1 MKINENQSPWGAQE
15 ALWGAPGSQK
25 EPRSALYQSSSQK
38 LSFWD
43 ISGPR
48 EPRAAPEH
56 DRGGLGM
63 LGRRTC
69 RAKWAPAVRTGAAG
83 ERPSQQIR
91 RRFNKF
97 GADSIHIESDS
108 IFGRRFNKY

>member
-1 MKINENQSPWGAQE
+1 MLFQC
-15 ALWGAPGSQK
+15 
-25 EPRSALYQSSSQK
+25 
-38 LSFWD
+38 FWD
-43 ISGPR
+43 SAGGTDPD
-48 EPRAAPEH
+48 H
-56 DRGGLGM
+56 DQGGGRGM

-97 GADSIHIESDS
+97 GADSMHIESDS
-108 IFGRRFNKY
+108 IFGADSINIDSDSIFRRRFSKY